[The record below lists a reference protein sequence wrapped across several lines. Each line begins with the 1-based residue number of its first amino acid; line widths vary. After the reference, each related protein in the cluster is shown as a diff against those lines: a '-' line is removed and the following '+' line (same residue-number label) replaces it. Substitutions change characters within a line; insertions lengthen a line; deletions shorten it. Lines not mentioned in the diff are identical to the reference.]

1 MIKFI
6 KLIVVFF
13 LLSSPVL
20 GQDIITDEII
30 DSIKSDIES
39 LEDKIERD
47 NYWMAIE
54 KEDQAHHGNCNLSL
68 YVDLINTVKVYHL
81 IKNYGYPSGL
91 DYGSTINFIPELI
104 FRHQRNATLRHCLF
118 PTYYDAWE
126 YGLISDE
133 DIKGLVYI
141 TPCEYSKMLLKAERF
156 PKDADEVRKIVEEC
170 NLYAK
175 GLSITEDSFHLVIK
189 NLSKE
194 NIYNRENDVILG
206 KWVYDG
212 YYYFLVKRNGGVFVR
227 VGLSVCLPY
236 LSNCKDYSAYKL
248 IPTETKDGT
257 RYDYDNYAPCYYG
270 EYFLLDKHNNLY
282 LGNDK
287 DGTRV
292 LLKKIN

>member
-1 MIKFI
+1 MIKCI
-6 KLIVVFF
+6 KVIAISF
-13 LLSSPVL
+13 LVSSPVL

-39 LEDKIERD
+39 LEDRIERD

-68 YVDLINTVKVYHL
+68 YVDLISALKVYHL
-81 IKNYGYPSGL
+81 IKNYGYPSSL
-91 DYGSTINFIPELI
+91 DYGSIIAYIPDLI
-104 FRHQRNATLRHCLF
+104 FRHQESEVLLSCLF
-118 PTYYDAWE
+118 PVHYDAWE

-133 DIKGLVYI
+133 AIRGLVYI
-141 TPCEYSKMLLKAERF
+141 MPCKYSKILLKAERF

-170 NLYAK
+170 DFYSK
-175 GLSITEDSFHLVIK
+175 GLSITEDSFHIVIK
-189 NLSKE
+189 KLSKE
-194 NIYNRENDVILG
+194 NVYNRENDIILG

-212 YYYFLVKRNGGVFVR
+212 GYYFLVKRNGGVFVR

-248 IPTETKDGT
+248 IPTEIKDGT
-257 RYDYDNYAPCYYG
+257 RYDYDNYAPYYYG
-270 EYFLLDKHNNLY
+270 KYFLLDKHNNLY